1 VISASTRMR
10 PEILVFMTDWRL
22 FCRFLSGHTLGSF
35 WRIWVSVY
43 IGTLGFGFSQEILH
57 SVGKGWEQHR
67 QEFALQ

>member
-43 IGTLGFGFSQEILH
+43 IGTLGFGFS
-57 SVGKGWEQHR
+57 GN
-67 QEFALQ
+67 FA